1 MLHMYRYMHMFV
13 YICMYLEIL
22 DGNEQRTYQH
32 RSFSKLFISV
42 FAMIL

>member
-1 MLHMYRYMHMFV
+1 MYV
-13 YICMYLEIL
+13 CMYLEIS

-32 RSFSKLFISV
+32 RSFSKLFISA